1 MAKTDVILTNF
12 VMGLG
17 AEADKVTVTA
27 GYARN
32 YLIPNGLA
40 VPATRGNKRYL
51 SVLEQRRGEREARPG
66 REVWQDLVNRS
77 VLVRD
82 FTTMEGVE
90 GCLRVTIG
98 TSDENDRFLNALR
111 EALS

>member
-1 MAKTDVILTNF
+1 MDQRISILVAERERMSTALEALPVTTWPSAANF
-12 VMGLG
+12 ILF
-17 AEADKVTVTA
+17 
-27 GYARN
+27 R
-32 YLIPNGLA
+32 P
-40 VPATRGNKRYL
+40 
-51 SVLEQRRGEREARPG
+51 EARPG
-66 REVWQDLVNRS
+66 REVWQDLVDRS